1 MYVHKSE
8 ESLFMKKIILFCT
21 LTLGLISAFGIDAR
35 CGLPARNGFQVPG
48 ASIKGTEGLGTYAQ
62 ITNIGARKSY
72 SLDGYWKY
80 IVDPMQGGYYN
91 YRNLPMSENLMFF
104 ADGSLKADPTKL
116 VEYDFDLA
124 DSLEVPGDWNTQK
137 DKLYYYEGTLWYRKK
152 FNYTPK
158 PGVRTFLYF
167 GAVNYETVIG
177 LNGERIAHHVGG
189 FTPFDIEITDK
200 AKSGV
205 NSIVL
210 MADDK
215 RSKEAVP
222 TDISDWWNY
231 GGITRSVKLVQ
242 VPSTF
247 IRDYSVQIRKTD
259 TGNEIYGW
267 VQLDGTKLNQTVVIS
282 IKELCIKTSVQTDV
296 NGRAEFSI
304 KADPTLW
311 TPEKPKLYETVI
323 SSETDC
329 VSDNIGFR
337 FINVKD
343 KKLYLNDHEIFC
355 RGVSIHEEYIGGKS
369 GRVVSEDQDYAL
381 LKEAKELGCNFV
393 RLAHYPHN
401 EGMVRLAEK
410 MGLMVWSEIPVYWT
424 IDWKNPDTYAN
435 AEAQLTDMITRDH
448 NRANVVVWSVAN
460 ETPISAER
468 DQFLFSLIDKAKE
481 MDPTRLVSAAME
493 KTNLEHNHY
502 TVRDPLL
509 EKADLIS
516 FNVYMGWYT
525 GTSQICDTAYWQFN
539 VDKPVFISEF
549 GCGAVYGR
557 HGDKSE
563 RFTEEYMKDCYQ
575 RNVDMLENRV
585 PGLIGTTPW
594 ILKDFRSMR
603 RYLNG
608 TQDDFNRKGLISD
621 QGQRKSG
628 FFVLREWYAKKT
640 KEYKNK

>member
-1 MYVHKSE
+1 
-8 ESLFMKKIILFCT
+8 MKKA
-21 LTLGLISAFGIDAR
+21 LTLCVMAFCLISSFGVPDAK
-35 CGLPARNGFQVPG
+35 CKTSYPFDGEVPG
-48 ASIKGTEGLGTYAQ
+48 ASITGTKGLGTYAQ
-62 ITNIGARKSY
+62 ITNIDARKSV

-91 YRNLPMSENLMFF
+91 YRNRPMAEKLMFF
-104 ADGSLKADPTKL
+104 ADSSLKADPSKL
-116 VEYDFDLA
+116 IEYDFDLA
-124 DSLEVPGDWNTQK
+124 DSLKVPGDWNTQK
-137 DKLYYYEGTLWYRKK
+137 DKLYYYEGTVWYRHK
-152 FNYTPK
+152 FNYK
-158 PGVRTFLYF
+158 PIPGMRTFLYF

-177 LNGERIAHHVGG
+177 LNGKRIGHHVGG

-200 AKSGV
+200 VKTGA
-205 NSIVL
+205 NSLVL
-210 MADDK
+210 MVDDK
-215 RSKEAVP
+215 RRKDAVP

-231 GGITRSVKLVQ
+231 GGITRSVKIVQ

-259 TGNEIYGW
+259 SGNEIYGW
-267 VQLDGTKLNQTVVIS
+267 IQLDGPKLSQTVDVTING
-282 IKELCIKTSVQTDV
+282 LGIKTSVKTD
-296 NGRAEFSI
+296 NLGKAEFSV
-304 KADPTLW
+304 KAEPILW
-311 TPEKPKLYETVI
+311 TPENPKLYETTI
-323 SSETDC
+323 SSESDC
-329 VSDNIGFR
+329 VSDHIGFR
-337 FINVKD
+337 FISVD
-343 KKLYLNDHEIFC
+343 GKKLYLNGHEIFC

-369 GRVVSEDQDYAL
+369 GRVTNNDQDYAL
-381 LKEAKELGCNFV
+381 LKEAKALGCNFV

-410 MGLMVWSEIPVYWT
+410 MGIMVWSEIPVYWT

-435 AEAQLTDMITRDH
+435 AQAQLVDMITRDH
-448 NRANVVVWSVAN
+448 NRANVIVWSVAN
-460 ETPISAER
+460 ETPISEER
-468 DQFLFSLIDKAKE
+468 NQFLFSLIDKAKE
-481 MDPTRLVSAAME
+481 MDSTRLVSAAME

-502 TVRDPLL
+502 TVKDPLL
-509 EKADLIS
+509 AKADLLS

-525 GTSQICDTAYWQFN
+525 GTSEICDTAYWQFD

-575 RNVDMLENRV
+575 RNVNMLDSRV
-585 PGLIGTTPW
+585 PGLVGTTPW

-621 QGQRKSG
+621 QGKRKSG
-628 FFVLREWYAKKT
+628 FFVLQGWYAKKT
-640 KEYKNK
+640 KEYKNR